1 MKIIVPRF
9 RTIGQTYYFVADSS
23 GCIRAVVYPDGD
35 RALRISEAD

>member
-1 MKIIVPRF
+1 MKIIIPAF
-9 RTIGQTYYFVADSS
+9 RAIGQTYYFLADDR